1 MWGASGDSKGSSV
14 GVDDVKLVTGA
25 LKGDA
30 FAFGMLV
37 EKYRRQ
43 VVSMAYAL
51 LGDLHDAEDIA
62 QDVFM
67 KAYKHLAQLRE
78 PEKFGNW
85 LSRITFGTVKD
96 FQRRRARERATLK
109 QLEQVLSGEQISA
122 SLNDASEAEKIVS
135 AALAEMP
142 EKYQVVLMMRLMGK
156 MGYQEIAEF
165 LGTTRDVVRGLI
177 YRAMKQLRS
186 RLRAYM

>member
-1 MWGASGDSKGSSV
+1 M
-14 GVDDVKLVTGA
+14 GVEDAKLVAGA
-25 LKGDA
+25 LKGDV

-37 EKYRRQ
+37 EKYRRY

-51 LGDLHDAEDIA
+51 IGDVHDAEDVA
-62 QDVFM
+62 QDVFL
-67 KAYKHLAQLRE
+67 KAYKHLAQLKE
-78 PEKFGNW
+78 PEKFANW

-96 FQRRRARERATLK
+96 LQRRRARERTSLK

-122 SLNDASEAEKIVS
+122 SLNDTGEAEKIVT

-156 MGYQEIAEF
+156 MRYQEIADF
-165 LGTTRDVVRGLI
+165 LGTTRDVVRGLV
-177 YRAMKQLRS
+177 YRGMKQLRK
-186 RLRAYM
+186 RLQDYM